1 MSAPVETFQI
11 SDEAAEFYEA
21 KFVPSIF
28 AGWAERLV
36 DAADVRP
43 GASVLDVA
51 CGTGIVAR
59 RARDRM
65 EGQCTVT
72 GLDLNEAMLT
82 VARRVA
88 RGIEWR
94 QGDAAALPFADGSF
108 DVVLCQAAL
117 MFFPDRTGALAEMR
131 RVLAPGGTVAV
142 AVPGRLEASTAY
154 ARFVEVTVR
163 HAGPEAHDLL
173 AGYFALGDLD
183 HLRSLFEAAG
193 LPVTATSSRVGTATF
208 DSADDFVATEISASP
223 LGERITP
230 EVYDLILA
238 DMRPALEPFVTPH
251 GVAAPLEAHVVVA
264 GG

>member
-1 MSAPVETFQI
+1 VETFQI

-21 KFVPSIF
+21 RFVPAIF

-36 DAADVRP
+36 DEAGVGP
-43 GASVLDVA
+43 GISVLDVA

-59 RARDRM
+59 RAWDRM
-65 EGQCTVT
+65 DGRGTVT

-82 VARRVA
+82 VARRVGP
-88 RGIEWR
+88 GIEWR
-94 QGDAAALPFADGSF
+94 QGDAADLPFADGSF

-117 MFFPDRTGALAEMR
+117 MFLPDRTGALAEMR

-154 ARFVEVTVR
+154 ARFVDVAVR
-163 HAGPEAHDLL
+163 HAGPEARELL
-173 AGYFALGDLD
+173 SSYFALGDLD

-193 LPVTATSSRVGTATF
+193 LPVRATSSRAGIAAF
-208 DSADDFVATEISASP
+208 ASADDFVATEISASP

-230 EVYDLILA
+230 EIYDLIRD
-238 DMRPALEPFVTPH
+238 DMRTALEPFVTTH
-251 GVAAPLEAHVVVA
+251 GLAAPLEVHLVVA
-264 GG
+264 GR